1 MRPDR
6 SLEPSTWY
14 QAGEHE
20 YLYRTNEHGHI
31 DRVII
36 QDLQL
41 KIHEGRLPHQRNP
54 LGKLQG
60 DHAGHLAADAA
71 GGSPKLD
78 NIIAMSQQ
86 NNLVKYASLERK
98 LLGHKAAHP
107 GEKIFLDIRLDPDA
121 ETGRSARFEVEY
133 TIDDAT
139 FSRGFDQ

>member
-78 NIIAMSQQ
+78 NIVAMSQK
-86 NNLVKYASLERK
+86 NNLVQYARLERK
-98 LLGHKAAHP
+98 LLGRKAAHP
-107 GEKIFLDIRLDPDA
+107 DERIFLDIRLDPDPL
-121 ETGRSARFEVEY
+121 TGRSPRFEVEY
-133 TIDDAT
+133 KINGRIYRSN
-139 FSRGFDQ
+139 FKQ